1 MRMDALTAALAGW
14 MNSLMVWIGYGAV
27 VGLISKAI
35 LPGKDPGGTLGT
47 VFVGVF
53 GSIIGAA
60 TVFFFSG
67 ERVEPISIVGFLAAL
82 GGAALL
88 LINYRLLHGK
98 AFPLGFVSFWR
109 TRQRTRRSRGRRVVV
124 EENASV

>member
-1 MRMDALTAALAGW
+1 MDALTATLAGW
-14 MNSLMVWIGYGAV
+14 LNSLMVWVGYGAI

-35 LPGKDPGGTLGT
+35 LPGKDPGGTFAT

-60 TVFFFSG
+60 TLFFFSG

-82 GGAALL
+82 GGSALL
-88 LINYRLLHGK
+88 LINYRLLHGR
-98 AFPLGFVSFWR
+98 AFPLGFVSFWKAR
-109 TRQRTRRSRGRRVVV
+109 TRTRRASRRRVVV